1 MEKNKTT
8 MTVEPIE
15 AKVVSEVT
23 LGVDD
28 DIEVIDA
35 EVIEVEDEDW
45 GDNHPNFIESNT
57 QAITLEELTTKN
69 VIPTFSDNT
78 LTISHQNFIGAVVK
92 VAQNVFGELTMPELR
107 VSHPIIGRIPSAQH
121 KKANE
126 LLDEEKTVFYQRMAW
141 CVRVK
146 NVTREINGQTVHL
159 VIGGIRA
166 YSEDK
171 LYNRQ
176 SPQKFHVFVGW
187 RVRVCSNLMLTCDG
201 NSGTIEC
208 MTEAD
213 IMQKSLEL
221 FTAFNPHKEDTLR
234 LLENLQTT
242 PITETQF
249 CNIVGRLRLLQ
260 NLPVAEQKL
269 HPTFTIGDQAVN
281 AMVKNYVA
289 DPNFGMKDGEPYTC
303 WNLMQNANEAVKQ
316 SAYIDRFI
324 DRNQQATDFAIGI
337 QKAINGED
345 TDGYNWFLN

>member
-1 MEKNKTT
+1 MANKST
-8 MTVEPIE
+8 MTVEPLEGKI
-15 AKVVSEVT
+15 VSEIT
-23 LGVDD
+23 LGVND

-78 LTISHQNFIGAVVK
+78 LTLSHQNFIGAVGK
-92 VAQNVFGELTMPELR
+92 MAEQVFGELTPVEIR

-141 CVRVK
+141 CCRVK
-146 NVTREINGQTVHL
+146 KITREINGQTVHL
-159 VIGGIRA
+159 VIGGVRSL
-166 YSEDK
+166 SEDK

-176 SPQKFHVFVGW
+176 SPQKFHIFVGY
-187 RVRVCSNLMLTCDG
+187 RVKVCSNLMLTCDG

-208 MTEAD
+208 LTEAD

-221 FTAFNPHKEDTLR
+221 FRSFDPHKEDTLR
-234 LLENLQTT
+234 LLENLHST

-269 HPTFTIGDQAVN
+269 HPSFTIGDQAVN

-289 DPNFGMKDGEPYTC
+289 DPNFGKKEGEAYTC

-345 TDGYNWFLN
+345 TDGYDWFIN